1 MIRCLLF
8 LLLPLTA
15 FAEEAPSYLEQLVRT
30 AEQSFAKEVPDKA
43 AWLANRD
50 RYRRE
55 LKEMLGLDP
64 EPPRGDLKPVITGTL
79 PGEGI
84 VVEKLHFQSLPGLY
98 VTANFYRPA
107 AGGEKLPTILYLSG
121 HGPTYAPDGTSCGN
135 KASYQHHGI
144 WFAQHGYNCLI
155 LDTVQWGEILGEHH
169 GTYRLNRW
177 WWVSRGYTPA
187 GVETWAGIRALD
199 YLATRPE
206 VDMGKIG
213 VTGRSG
219 GGAYSW
225 FITAV
230 DDRIAVSAPT
240 AGITTLRDHV
250 INGVIEGHCDCMY
263 FVNLYGWDFDKL
275 AALSAPRPL
284 LICNTDKDDIF
295 PLGGVIRIHE
305 STRRIYELL
314 GAEKHLGLQIAE
326 GPHKDMQ
333 PLNIGAF
340 HWFER
345 FLKGKDLMDVI
356 KEPAVKAFKPE
367 ELRVFDELP
376 KDEINTRIDE
386 TFVPM
391 ANPPVPQ
398 SNEEWERMRDG
409 WMKVLR
415 ERVLRI
421 PPESVRE
428 HDWATSAGQGW
439 PYYRHPG
446 KKTQKRGWMP
456 THLEDGQIRVQ
467 LSAGGMLEPVPLRE
481 AGPLERDENHNSF
494 PLNDWIW
501 FTIDK
506 EPDYPDDMSKW
517 THHGFR
523 RLSLCG
529 VPPDNFRCGEIRF
542 ICDSIHNGK
551 RTLVLHASGIV
562 GVDALYESLVR
573 GGVVRLNLRDITTSH
588 RQGPH
593 FPGILCYM
601 DIPQAVAM
609 AAEKT
614 KVRIT
619 GRREDWTWAIQTAEK
634 MGFAQNLEIVPALE
648 VVEVK
653 KIWDAAP
660 HNAFTSL
667 TKYKDEW
674 FITFRESSGH
684 VPGTDGAVRVL
695 ISKDGSAWESAALL
709 TETGVDLRDPKFCTA
724 PDGRLMLT
732 IGGSIYDGESKPGAK
747 RKRTGARTRT
757 AFSTD
762 GRTWAAPLPAC
773 DDGQWLWRSTLR
785 PPVIKDIGPN
795 SIPASLFGVAYT
807 VADENKFKL
816 SLWISPD
823 GTKFSRVTNLDPGRN
838 ILPNESTLRFTDDG
852 TMLALTRNE
861 NSGKRGTAMFGTS
874 NPPYKEWSWTDTGHI
889 IQGPDF
895 IRLTDG
901 RMIYG
906 GRDFVD
912 GKANTTIGILTAA
925 GQAMPMLVLPSG
937 GDCSYPGLAE
947 GPDGQ
952 VWVSYY
958 SSHEGKAAI
967 YLARLKLAR

>member
-1 MIRCLLF
+1 MIRLLLTLF
-8 LLLPLTA
+8 LPLA
-15 FAEEAPSYLEQLVRT
+15 VFAEEAPSYLEQLVRT
-30 AEQSFAKEVPDKA
+30 AEQSLAKEVPDKA
-43 AWLANRD
+43 AWLANKD

-64 EPPRGDLKPVITGTL
+64 EPPRGDLKPVVTGTVQ
-79 PGEGI
+79 GDGF

-107 AGGEKLPTILYLSG
+107 VVSGKLPTILYVSG

-144 WFAQHGYNCLI
+144 WFARHGYTCLI

-206 VDMGKIG
+206 VDMEKIG

-284 LICNTDKDDIF
+284 LISNTDKDNIF
-295 PLGGVIRIHE
+295 PLGGVIRVHE
-305 STRRIYELL
+305 STRRIYEMLDA
-314 GAEKHLGLQIAE
+314 GKNLGLQIAE
-326 GPHKDMQ
+326 GPHKDTQ

-345 FLKGKDLMDVI
+345 FLKGKDLMDTI
-356 KEPAVKAFKPE
+356 AEPAVKVFKPE
-367 ELRVFDELP
+367 ELRVFTEIP

-386 TFVPM
+386 TFVPV

-398 SNEEWERMRDG
+398 TKEEWEKMRDG

-415 ERVLRI
+415 EKMLTGTGDIFGHKFGEEAKTNHHVRRRFDLAGRPIDVIDALDSAARGAD
-421 PPESVRE
+421 ESP
-428 HDWATSAGQGW
+428 D
-439 PYYRHPG
+439 
-446 KKTQKRGWMP
+446 
-456 THLEDGQIRVQ
+456 TH
-467 LSAGGMLEPVPLRE
+467 
-481 AGPLERDENHNSF
+481 
-494 PLNDWIW
+494 
-501 FTIDK
+501 
-506 EPDYPDDMSKW
+506 
-517 THHGFR
+517 
-523 RLSLCG
+523 
-529 VPPDNFRCGEIRF
+529 
-542 ICDSIHNGK
+542 
-551 RTLVLHASGIV
+551 
-562 GVDALYESLVR
+562 GVDTRGRSAALLIYSRLLVQNPRDFFISLHD
-573 GGVVRLNLRDITTSH
+573 LPTSH
-588 RQGPH
+588 RQELC
-593 FPGILCYM
+593 FPGILKYFNM
-601 DIPQAVAM
+601 PQAVAM
-609 AAEKT
+609 TAEHT
-614 KVRIT
+614 RVTIT
-619 GRREDWTWAIQTAEK
+619 GRREDWTWALQTAEK
-634 MGFAQNLEIVPALE
+634 MGFSQNLEIVPALE
-648 VVEVK
+648 VLEVK

-667 TKYKDEW
+667 TKYTDEW
-674 FITFRESSGH
+674 FITFRESSKH

-695 ISKDGSAWESAALL
+695 VSKDGSAWESAALL
-709 TETGVDLRDPKFCTA
+709 TEAGVDLRDPKFCTA

-732 IGGSIYDGESKPGAK
+732 IGGSIYDGTSAPDAK
-747 RKRTGARTRT
+747 RKRTAARTRS
-757 AFSTD
+757 AFSSD
-762 GRTWAAPLPAC
+762 GRTWTAPLPCC
-773 DDGQWLWRSTLR
+773 DDGQWLWRSTLHD
-785 PPVIKDIGPN
+785 K
-795 SIPASLFGVAYT
+795 ALYGVAYT
-807 VADENKFKL
+807 VADKEKFKL
-816 SLWISPD
+816 SLWSSPD
-823 GTKFSRVTNLDPGRN
+823 GAKFSRVTDLAPGRN
-838 ILPNESTLRFTDDG
+838 ALPNETTLRFTDDG
-852 TMLALTRNE
+852 TMLALTRDE
-861 NSGKRGTAMFGTS
+861 NKGKRGNAMFGVS
-874 NPPYKEWSWTDTGHI
+874 EPPYKQWSWTDTGHI

-895 IRLTDG
+895 IRLADG

-906 GRDFVD
+906 GRDYAD
-912 GKANTTIGILTAA
+912 GKPNTTIGLLTAT

-947 GPDGQ
+947 GSGGQ
-952 VWVSYY
+952 IWVSYY
-958 SSHEGKAAI
+958 SSHEGKSAI
-967 YLARLKLAR
+967 YFARLKLAH

>member
-1 MIRCLLF
+1 MIRHLLF

-15 FAEEAPSYLEQLVRT
+15 LAEGTPSYLEQLVHT
-30 AEQSFAKEVPDKA
+30 AEQSLAKEVPDKA
-43 AWLANRD
+43 AWLANKD

-64 EPPRGDLKPVITGTL
+64 EPPRGDLKPVITGTVQ
-79 PGEGI
+79 GDGF

-98 VTANFYRPA
+98 LTANFYRPA
-107 AGGEKLPTILYLSG
+107 QSPGKLPTILYVSG

-144 WFAQHGYNCLI
+144 WFARHGYTCLI

-169 GTYRLNRW
+169 GTYKLNRW

-187 GVETWAGIRALD
+187 GVETWSGIRALD
-199 YLATRPE
+199 YLASRPE
-206 VDMGKIG
+206 VDMEKIG

-284 LICNTDKDDIF
+284 LISNTDKDNIF

-305 STRRIYELL
+305 STRRIYDLL
-314 GAEKHLGLQIAE
+314 DAGKNLGLQISE
-326 GPHKDMQ
+326 GPHKDTQ

-345 FLKGKDLMDVI
+345 FLKGKDLMDTI
-356 KEPAVKAFKPE
+356 AEPAVKLFKPE
-367 ELRVFDELP
+367 ELRVFTEIP

-386 TFVPM
+386 LFVPV

-398 SNEEWERMRDG
+398 TREEWEKMRDG

-415 ERVLRI
+415 EKVFSNLSVPCEGLPETLPANPHETRRANLLGRPLDALWTMERADRFEKI
-421 PPESVRE
+421 PQSGE
-428 HDWATSAGQGW
+428 T
-439 PYYRHPG
+439 
-446 KKTQKRGWMP
+446 
-456 THLEDGQIRVQ
+456 IVQ
-467 LSAGGMLEPVPLRE
+467 S
-481 AGPLERDENHNSF
+481 
-494 PLNDWIW
+494 
-501 FTIDK
+501 
-506 EPDYPDDMSKW
+506 
-517 THHGFR
+517 
-523 RLSLCG
+523 
-529 VPPDNFRCGEIRF
+529 
-542 ICDSIHNGK
+542 
-551 RTLVLHASGIV
+551 ASGT
-562 GVDALYESLVR
+562 AA
-573 GGVVRLNLRDITTSH
+573 VRLLYASLTTSQPSMASIRLELPSTSH

-593 FPGILCYM
+593 FAGILKYI

-609 AAEKT
+609 ASEKT

-660 HNAFTSL
+660 HNAFTCL

-674 FITFRESSGH
+674 FITFRESSKH

-695 ISKDGSAWESAALL
+695 VSKDGSAWESAAVL
-709 TETGVDLRDPKFCTA
+709 TEPGVDLRDPKFCTA

-732 IGGSIYDGESKPGAK
+732 IGGSIYDGTSAPDAK
-747 RKRTGARTRT
+747 RKRTGARTRS
-757 AFSTD
+757 AFSSD
-762 GRTWAAPLPAC
+762 GRTWTAPLPCC
-773 DDGQWLWRSTLR
+773 DDGQWLWRSTLHD
-785 PPVIKDIGPN
+785 KM
-795 SIPASLFGVAYT
+795 LYGVAYT
-807 VADENKFKL
+807 VADKEKFKL
-816 SLWISPD
+816 SLWSSLD
-823 GTKFSRVTNLDPGRN
+823 GAKFFRVTDLAPGRN
-838 ILPNESTLRFTDDG
+838 ALPNETTLRFTEDG
-852 TMLALTRNE
+852 TMLALTRDE
-861 NSGKRGTAMFGTS
+861 NKGKRGNAMYGVS
-874 NPPYKEWSWTDTGHI
+874 KPPYKQWSWTDTGHI

-895 IRLTDG
+895 IRLADG

-906 GRDFVD
+906 GRDYAE
-912 GKANTTIGILTAA
+912 GKPNMTIGILTAT
-925 GQAMPMLVLPSG
+925 GQAIPMLVLPSG

-958 SSHEGKAAI
+958 SSHEGKSAI
-967 YLARLKLAR
+967 YFAKLKLAK

>member
-8 LLLPLTA
+8 LLLPLVA
-15 FAEEAPSYLEQLVRT
+15 FPQEAPSYLEQLVRT
-30 AEQSFAKEVPDKA
+30 AEQSLAKEVPDKA

-64 EPPRGDLKPVITGTL
+64 EPPRGDLKPVITGTV
-79 PGEGI
+79 EGDGF

-98 VTANFYRPA
+98 VTANYYRPA
-107 AGGEKLPTILYLSG
+107 TVSGKLPTILYVSG

-144 WFAQHGYNCLI
+144 WFARHGYTCLI

-206 VDMGKIG
+206 VDMEKIG

-263 FVNLYGWDFDKL
+263 LVNVYGWDFDKL
-275 AALSAPRPL
+275 SALCAPRPL
-284 LICNTDKDDIF
+284 LISNTDKDNIF

-305 STRRIYELL
+305 NTRRIYEFLDA
-314 GAEKHLGLQIAE
+314 GKNLGLQIAE

-333 PLNIGAF
+333 PLNIGTF

-345 FLKGKDLMDVI
+345 FLKGKDLMDTI
-356 KEPAVKAFKPE
+356 AEPAVKAFKPE
-367 ELRVFDELP
+367 QLRVFSEIP

-391 ANPPVPQ
+391 ANLSVPQ
-398 SNEEWERMRDG
+398 TREEWEGMRDG

-415 ERVLRI
+415 ERVLSEKQE
-421 PPESVRE
+421 PTTAS
-428 HDWATSAGQGW
+428 SAFWFRPAEYPMGF
-439 PYYRHPG
+439 
-446 KKTQKRGWMP
+446 P
-456 THLEDGQIRVQ
+456 TEIQLANAHFKPKSGTTLNVHFRKNLISSDGVFWDTIGFD
-467 LSAGGMLEPVPLRE
+467 S
-481 AGPLERDENHNSF
+481 NSF
-494 PLNDWIW
+494 LSDTSNLTFMPGALLEGIT
-501 FTIDK
+501 TIEK
-506 EPDYPDDMSKW
+506 LE
-517 THHGFR
+517 HHHWVR
-523 RLSLCG
+523 RFLLCG
-529 VPPDNFRCGEIRF
+529 ASFDALRCNEVSRLLKLLPPSALN
-542 ICDSIHNGK
+542 
-551 RTLVLHASGIV
+551 ASGDL
-562 GVDALYESLVR
+562 GVAVLYSTLLSDKSSN
-573 GGVVRLNLRDITTSH
+573 LNLRNLHVSH
-588 RQGPH
+588 LQGPH
-593 FPGILCYM
+593 FPGILKYM
-601 DIPQAVAM
+601 DIPQAVTM
-609 AAEKT
+609 AAEKM

-619 GRREDWTWAIQTAEK
+619 GRREDWTWAIQTAER

-674 FITFRESSGH
+674 FVTFRESSGH

-695 ISKDGSAWESAALL
+695 VSKDGSAWESAALL
-709 TETGVDLRDPKFCTA
+709 TETGVDLRDPKFCIA
-724 PDGRLMLT
+724 PDERLMLT
-732 IGGSIYDGESKPGAK
+732 IGGSIYEGASAPGAN
-747 RKRTGARTRT
+747 RKRTAARTRT
-757 AFSTD
+757 AFSND
-762 GRTWAAPLPAC
+762 GRTWTAPQPAC
-773 DDGQWLWRSTLR
+773 ADGQWLWRVTQR
-785 PPVIKDIGPN
+785 PHAQPPFDPPGVPE
-795 SIPASLFGVAYT
+795 LLYGVAYT

-816 SLWISPD
+816 SLWQSPD
-823 GTKFSRVTNLDPGRN
+823 GAQFTRFTNLDPGRN
-838 ILPNESTLRFTDDG
+838 VLPNETTIRFGDSG
-852 TMLALTRNE
+852 TMLALTRSE
-861 NSGKRGTAMFGTS
+861 NTGQRGHAMFGLS
-874 NPPYKEWSWTDTGHI
+874 EPPYDKWSWTDTGHI
-889 IQGPDF
+889 VQGPDF
-895 IRLTDG
+895 IRLADG
-901 RMIYG
+901 RMFYG

-912 GKANTTIGILTAA
+912 GKANTTIGILTAT
-925 GQAMPMLVLPSG
+925 GQAMPLLVLPSG

-958 SSHEGKAAI
+958 SSHEGKASI

>member
-1 MIRCLLF
+1 MIRALFSLLGLA
-8 LLLPLTA
+8 LLLPLR
-15 FAEEAPSYLEQLVRT
+15 AEEAPSYLEQLVRT
-30 AEQSFAKEVPDKA
+30 AEQSLAKEVPDKA
-43 AWLANRD
+43 AWLANKD

-64 EPPRGDLKPVITGTL
+64 EPPRGDLKPVITGTI
-79 PGEGI
+79 EGDGF
-84 VVEKLHFQSLPGLY
+84 VVEKLHFQSIPGLY
-98 VTANFYRPA
+98 VTANFYRPKTIS
-107 AGGEKLPTILYLSG
+107 GKLPTILYVSG

-144 WFAQHGYNCLI
+144 WFARHGYTCLI
-155 LDTVQWGEILGEHH
+155 LDTVQWGEILGEHW
-169 GTYRLNRW
+169 GTYKLNRW

-206 VDMGKIG
+206 VDMEKIG

-284 LICNTDKDDIF
+284 LISNTDKDDIF

-314 GAEKHLGLQIAE
+314 DAGKNLGLQIAE
-326 GPHKDMQ
+326 GPHKDTQ

-345 FLKGKDLMDVI
+345 FLKGKDLMDTI
-356 KEPAVKAFKPE
+356 AEPAVKMFKPE
-367 ELRVFDELP
+367 QLRVFTEIP
-376 KDEINTRIDE
+376 KDEINTSIDE

-398 SNEEWERMRDG
+398 TREEWAKMRDG

-415 ERVLRI
+415 ERI
-421 PPESVRE
+421 VRE
-428 HDWATSAGQGW
+428 SIIKDGCGPVLDALMELRDAEMPHHQIRRYDLAGAGIPLLRTAYSAGHFL
-439 PYYRHPG
+439 YKADNHSE
-446 KKTQKRGWMP
+446 KTARSASRA
-456 THLEDGQIRVQ
+456 DG
-467 LSAGGMLEPVPLRE
+467 
-481 AGPLERDENHNSF
+481 
-494 PLNDWIW
+494 
-501 FTIDK
+501 
-506 EPDYPDDMSKW
+506 
-517 THHGFR
+517 
-523 RLSLCG
+523 
-529 VPPDNFRCGEIRF
+529 
-542 ICDSIHNGK
+542 SIHK
-551 RTLVLHASGIV
+551 
-562 GVDALYESLVR
+562 LYAFLLLPDLKLSV
-573 GGVVRLNLRDITTSH
+573 LNLGTALTSH
-588 RQGPH
+588 QQGAAYA
-593 FPGILCYM
+593 GILKYM
-601 DIPQAVAM
+601 DIPQAVTM
-609 AAEKT
+609 AAEKIR
-614 KVRIT
+614 VRIT
-619 GRREDWTWAIQTAEK
+619 GRREDWTWALQTAEK

-653 KIWDAAP
+653 KVWDAAP

-674 FITFRESSGH
+674 FLTFRESSKH

-695 ISKDGSAWESAALL
+695 VSKDGSAWESAALL
-709 TETGVDLRDPKFCTA
+709 TEAGVDLRDPKFSAA

-732 IGGSIYDGESKPGAK
+732 IGGSIYDGINAPDAR
-747 RKRTGARTRT
+747 RKRTAARTRT

-762 GRTWAAPLPAC
+762 GRTWTAPLPAC
-773 DDGQWLWRSTLR
+773 DDGQWLWRSTLHD
-785 PPVIKDIGPN
+785 K
-795 SIPASLFGVAYT
+795 SLYGVAYT

-816 SLWISPD
+816 SLWSSPD
-823 GTKFSRVTNLDPGRN
+823 GGKFDRVTNLDPGRH
-838 ILPNESTLRFTDDG
+838 ILPNETTLRFTGDG
-852 TMLALTRNE
+852 TMLALTRDE
-861 NSGKRGTAMFGTS
+861 NRAKRGHTMFGVS
-874 NPPYKEWSWTDTGHI
+874 KPPYKDWSWTDTGHI

-895 IRLTDG
+895 IRLADG

-912 GKANTTIGILTAA
+912 GKPNCTLGILTAT

-947 GPDGQ
+947 GPGEE

-958 SSHEGKAAI
+958 SSHEGKSAI
-967 YLARLKLAR
+967 YQAKLKLAK

>member
-1 MIRCLLF
+1 MIRHLLF

-15 FAEEAPSYLEQLVRT
+15 FTEEAPSYLEQLVRT
-30 AEQSFAKEVPDKA
+30 AEQSLAKEVPDKA
-43 AWLANRD
+43 AWLANKD

-64 EPPRGDLKPVITGTL
+64 EPPRGDLKPVITGTVQ
-79 PGEGI
+79 GDGF

-107 AGGEKLPTILYLSG
+107 QSSGKLPTILYGSG

-144 WFAQHGYNCLI
+144 WFARHGYTCLI

-169 GTYRLNRW
+169 GTYKLNRW

-187 GVETWAGIRALD
+187 GVETWSGIRALD

-206 VDMGKIG
+206 VDMEKIG

-230 DDRIAVSAPT
+230 DDRIKVSAPT

-284 LICNTDKDDIF
+284 LISNTDKDNIF

-305 STRRIYELL
+305 STRRIYDLL
-314 GAEKHLGLQIAE
+314 DAGKNLGLQISE
-326 GPHKDMQ
+326 GPHKDTQ

-345 FLKGKDLMDVI
+345 FLKGKDLMDTI
-356 KEPAVKAFKPE
+356 AEPAVKLFKPE
-367 ELRVFDELP
+367 ELRVFTEIP
-376 KDEINTRIDE
+376 RDEINTRIDE

-398 SNEEWERMRDG
+398 TREEWEKMRDG

-415 ERVLRI
+415 EKVFQERI
-421 PPESVRE
+421 LIQRTDKLSLPVKPAVTSSEKPRGKPFYFNRSVSGESAHNAYYESSYLDGRFGLAENQANFLWEGGHSGVPHGVRRFLLAGCSPAE
-428 HDWATSAGQGW
+428 FKVRLLLSWFMNSDKHSTVGYVRGINVRDGQGF
-439 PYYRHPG
+439 
-446 KKTQKRGWMP
+446 
-456 THLEDGQIRVQ
+456 
-467 LSAGGMLEPVPLRE
+467 VPLY
-481 AGPLERDENHNSF
+481 ANLLGLPF
-494 PLNDWIW
+494 
-501 FTIDK
+501 K
-506 EPDYPDDMSKW
+506 ELHLD
-517 THHGFR
+517 
-523 RLSLCG
+523 SL
-529 VPPDNFRCGEIRF
+529 PA
-542 ICDSIHNGK
+542 S
-551 RTLVLHASGIV
+551 HAIETQV
-562 GVDALYESLVR
+562 
-573 GGVVRLNLRDITTSH
+573 
-588 RQGPH
+588 
-593 FPGILCYM
+593 PGILRYL

-634 MGFAQNLEIVPALE
+634 MGFSQNLEIVPALE

-674 FITFRESSGH
+674 FVTFRESSKH
-684 VPGTDGAVRVL
+684 VPGTDGEVRVL
-695 ISKDGSAWESAALL
+695 VSKDGSAWESAAVL
-709 TETGVDLRDPKFCTA
+709 TEPGVDLRDPKFCTA

-732 IGGSIYDGESKPGAK
+732 IGGSIYDGTSAPDAK
-747 RKRTGARTRT
+747 RKRTGARTRS
-757 AFSTD
+757 AFSSD
-762 GRTWAAPLPAC
+762 GRTWTAPLPCC
-773 DDGQWLWRSTLR
+773 DDGQWLWRSTLHD
-785 PPVIKDIGPN
+785 KT
-795 SIPASLFGVAYT
+795 LYGVAYT
-807 VADENKFKL
+807 VADKEKFKL
-816 SLWISPD
+816 SLWSSLD
-823 GTKFSRVTNLDPGRN
+823 GAKFFRVTDLAPGRN
-838 ILPNESTLRFTDDG
+838 ALPNETTLRFTEDG
-852 TMLALTRNE
+852 TMLALTRDE
-861 NSGKRGTAMFGTS
+861 NKGKRGNAMYGVS
-874 NPPYKEWSWTDTGHI
+874 KPPYKQWSWTDTGHI

-895 IRLTDG
+895 IRLADG

-906 GRDFVD
+906 GRDYAE
-912 GKANTTIGILTAA
+912 GKPNMTIGILTAT

-958 SSHEGKAAI
+958 SSHEGKSAI
-967 YLARLKLAR
+967 YFAKLKLAK

>member
-1 MIRCLLF
+1 MICRLLF
-8 LLLPLTA
+8 LLFPFTA
-15 FAEEAPSYLEQLVRT
+15 LAEDAAQSYLELLVLK
-30 AEQSFAKEVPDKA
+30 AEKSLAHEVPDKP
-43 AWLANRD
+43 AWLANKD

-55 LKEMLGLDP
+55 LKAMLGLDP
-64 EPPRGDLKPVITGTL
+64 EPPRGDLKPVITGTV
-79 PGEGI
+79 EGDGF

-98 VTANFYRPA
+98 VTANYYRPA
-107 AGGEKLPTILYLSG
+107 QQTGKLPTILYVSG

-144 WFAQHGYNCLI
+144 WFARHGYTCLI

-169 GTYRLNRW
+169 GTYKLNRW

-199 YLATRPE
+199 YLATRTE
-206 VDMGKIG
+206 VDMEKIG

-284 LICNTDKDDIF
+284 LISNTDKDNIF

-305 STRRIYELL
+305 STRRIYDLL
-314 GAEKHLGLQIAE
+314 NAGKNLGLQISE

-345 FLKGKDLMDVI
+345 FLKGKDLMDTI
-356 KEPAVKAFKPE
+356 AEPAVKVFKPE
-367 ELRVFDELP
+367 QLRVFTEIP

-398 SNEEWERMRDG
+398 TREEWERMRDG
-409 WMKVLR
+409 WMKLLHGQTLSGSLGHLMDLPELPLSSHHMDRRFILLGKPVEALQVLDAAAR
-415 ERVLRI
+415 FKKAERFGDTLKKRAEGDAAAWLLYGNVLAR
-421 PPESVRE
+421 
-428 HDWATSAGQGW
+428 GQGN
-439 PYYRHPG
+439 
-446 KKTQKRGWMP
+446 
-456 THLEDGQIRVQ
+456 
-467 LSAGGMLEPVPLRE
+467 GML
-481 AGPLERDENHNSF
+481 S
-494 PLNDWIW
+494 
-501 FTIDK
+501 
-506 EPDYPDDMSKW
+506 
-517 THHGFR
+517 
-523 RLSLCG
+523 
-529 VPPDNFRCGEIRF
+529 
-542 ICDSIHNGK
+542 
-551 RTLVLHASGIV
+551 LVLLPV
-562 GVDALYESLVR
+562 
-573 GGVVRLNLRDITTSH
+573 SH

-593 FPGILCYM
+593 FPGILKYM

-609 AAEKT
+609 AAERT
-614 KVRIT
+614 KVRVT
-619 GRREDWTWAIQTAEK
+619 GRREDWTWALQTAEK

-674 FITFRESSGH
+674 FVTFRESTAH

-695 ISKDGSAWESAALL
+695 VSKDGSAWESAALL
-709 TETGVDLRDPKFCTA
+709 TEPGVDLRDPKFCTA

-732 IGGSIYDGESKPGAK
+732 IGGSIYDGTSAPGAK
-747 RKRTGARTRT
+747 RKRTAARTRT
-757 AFSTD
+757 AFSAD
-762 GRTWAAPLPAC
+762 GRTWTAPLPAC
-773 DDGQWLWRSTLR
+773 DDGQWLWRSTLHD
-785 PPVIKDIGPN
+785 KT
-795 SIPASLFGVAYT
+795 LYGVAYT
-807 VADENKFKL
+807 VADKEKFQL
-816 SLWISPD
+816 SLWSSPD
-823 GTKFSRVTNLDPGRN
+823 GAKFTRVTELAPGRN
-838 ILPNESTLRFTDDG
+838 VLPNETTLRFTDDG
-852 TMLALTRNE
+852 TMLALVRDE
-861 NSGKRGTAMFGTS
+861 NNAKRGNAMFGTS
-874 NPPYKEWSWTDTGHI
+874 KPPYKQWSWTDTGHI

-895 IRLTDG
+895 IRLPDRKFDGGQLDG
-901 RMIYG
+901 RMFYG
-906 GRDFVD
+906 GRDYAD
-912 GKANTTIGILTAA
+912 GKPNMTVGILTAT

-947 GPDGQ
+947 GPGGQ
-952 VWVSYY
+952 IWVSYY
-958 SSHEGKAAI
+958 SSHEGKSAI
-967 YLARLKLAR
+967 YFAKLKVAE